1 MSSYWVVTW
10 CLQASTV
17 SGYSFCTV
25 LMTSLVG
32 ALWYSVTRN
41 ELLTVALLRY
51 TCKRLCVERNR
62 NQRRRHCCMC
72 ANFGRYSYPL
82 PSSGTNSFTDCL
94 GFVKVPLVRELV
106 TLFTS
111 VSSSFTGS
119 SIMTVRDSGGNAT
132 TPLGRQKQPQV
143 SSISRE
149 AARYGITD
157 VETPLEDPSP
167 QAGWRSTQPKFR
179 GGPPR

>member
-1 MSSYWVVTW
+1 MLMFVFLLGSYVVFTSIYRLRVFLLYSSDDISYT
-10 CLQASTV
+10 LASGCAWNV
-17 SGYSFCTV
+17 IEISA
-25 LMTSLVG
+25 G
-32 ALWYSVTRN
+32 AI
-41 ELLTVALLRY
+41 AA
-51 TCKRLCVERNR
+51 CV
-62 NQRRRHCCMC
+62 
-72 ANFGRYSYPL
+72 PTL
-82 PSSGTNSFTDCL
+82 
-94 GFVKVPLVRELV
+94 VPLVRELV